1 MANEE
6 GNASNDAPVSNDINN
21 SGDFF
26 SNLEQEVNGGIL
38 ESNNDSSQTL
48 SDNKEKGSEVQ
59 QENVET
65 LKKRYADSSKEG
77 QRLNTR
83 LKELEPFLPILDE
96 MRKDSG
102 LIDHVRGYFKS
113 GGQTPKT
120 VTEKLDL
127 PEDFIFDA
135 DEAISQPDSDSGK
148 VLNSTIDNVVQRK
161 LTNELN
167 KQKEETKVSSEINAF
182 KQKHGMNEE
191 QWNEFKSYADSRSLS
206 FEDILY
212 LKDKESSQPAEKRD
226 SGVFEKAS
234 NHIKQ
239 TQMKPQSLASS
250 GSASSTKG
258 NKEDELFD
266 AILGIDKTL
275 DSAFG

>member
-1 MANEE
+1 MANEK

-26 SNLEQEVNGGIL
+26 GDLEQEVNGGIL
-38 ESNNDSSQTL
+38 ESSDDSSQTL
-48 SDNKEKGSEVQ
+48 SDNKEKSSEVQ

-83 LKELEPFLPILDE
+83 LKEIEPYLPILDE
-96 MRKDSG
+96 MRKDPG
-102 LIDHVRGYFKS
+102 LINHVRGYFED

-127 PEDFIFDA
+127 PEDFVFDA
-135 DEAISQPDSDSGK
+135 DEAISEPDSDSGK
-148 VLNSTIDNVVQRK
+148 VLNSTIDNVVQRR

-167 KQKEETKVSSEINAF
+167 KQKEETKVTSEINAF
-182 KQKHGMNEE
+182 KQKHGMNED
-191 QWNEFKSYADSRSLS
+191 QWNDFKSYADSRSLS
-206 FEDILY
+206 FDDILY
-212 LKDKESSQPAEKRD
+212 LKERESSEPARKRET
-226 SGVFEKAS
+226 GVFEKAA
-234 NHIKQ
+234 NHVKQ
-239 TQMKPQSLASS
+239 TQMKPQSLASA
-250 GSASSTKG
+250 GSTSDTKSSQ
-258 NKEDELFD
+258 EDELFD

>member
-1 MANEE
+1 MANEK
-6 GNASNDAPVSNDINN
+6 GNASNDAPVSNDIDN

-26 SNLEQEVNGGIL
+26 GDLEQEVNGGIV
-38 ESNNDSSQTL
+38 ESSDDSSQTL

-83 LKELEPFLPILDE
+83 LKEIEPYLPILDE
-96 MRKDSG
+96 MRKDPG
-102 LIDHVRGYFKS
+102 LINHVRGYFED

-127 PEDFIFDA
+127 PEDFVFDA
-135 DEAISQPDSDSGK
+135 DEAISEPDSDSGK
-148 VLNSTIDNVVQRK
+148 VLNSTIDNVVQRR

-167 KQKEETKVSSEINAF
+167 KQKEETKVTSEINAF
-182 KQKHGMNEE
+182 KQKHGMNED
-191 QWNEFKSYADSRSLS
+191 QWNDFKSYADSRSLS
-206 FEDILY
+206 FDDILY
-212 LKDKESSQPAEKRD
+212 LKERESSEPARKRET
-226 SGVFEKAS
+226 GVFEKAA
-234 NHIKQ
+234 NHVKQ
-239 TQMKPQSLASS
+239 TQMKPQSLASA
-250 GSASSTKG
+250 GSTSDTKSSQ
-258 NKEDELFD
+258 EDELFD